1 MRAMFRH
8 AVRIG
13 LILASPVLASQQA
26 VRTPTDV
33 TVYAVSPGED
43 NSGTLYP
50 IVIVHRGTDQRYR
63 LDYPVLPVELPK
75 EELQKYQNALIKSG
89 SPVSLFLGGNKL
101 ATAALRGNPV
111 IGEPGSCFV
120 LSGQV
125 SYSAPAQPLLAASI
139 EEIPGHVSTRRSAT
153 GAERTILNSLASQ
166 WMADYGL
173 DKALLRQGVLGP
185 VTSTELRKG
194 GGRAII
200 GRFDVK
206 SKTTIHRLFAI
217 AESDGS
223 KYRLT
228 LTNLHVQHDLD
239 DGGDREEQT
248 YVDQLDLDNDGMDEV
263 IVRNEFYEAW
273 NYGIWRF
280 DSKSWGQ
287 IFKGGGGGC

>member
-1 MRAMFRH
+1 MRA
-8 AVRIG
+8 
-13 LILASPVLASQQA
+13 ILRTDIQ
-26 VRTPTDV
+26 RTPTDL

-43 NSGTLYP
+43 KSVTLYP

-63 LDYPVLPVELPK
+63 MDYPALPVELPK
-75 EELQKYQNALIKSG
+75 EDLQKYQDALIKPG
-89 SPVSLFLGGNKL
+89 SPVGLFLGGNKL
-101 ATAALRGNPV
+101 AKAELRGNAV

-125 SYSAPAQPLLAASI
+125 SYSAPAQPLLAASL

-153 GAERTILNSLASQ
+153 GTEVTILKSLASQ
-166 WMADYGL
+166 WLADYGL

-185 VTSTELRKG
+185 VISTELRKG

-206 SKTTIHRLFAI
+206 SRTAIHQLFAI
-217 AESDGS
+217 AEEVGS

-228 LTNLHVQHDLD
+228 LTNLHIQHDLD
-239 DGGDREEQT
+239 DGGDRDEQT
-248 YVDQLDLDNDGMDEV
+248 YVDQLDLDNDGTDEV
-263 IVRNEFYEAW
+263 VVRSEFYEAW
-273 NYGIWRF
+273 NYAVWRF
-280 DSKSWGQ
+280 DSGSWGQ